1 MANKINRESKKNV
14 IETLAEIKA
23 QPNMNC
29 GIDEIEF
36 PDGTTEKFYYNGEG
50 DRQAAIKFATIC
62 VNATSSTPE
71 AKRMMY
77 TCFQLMTK
85 NINPERIV
93 TVGNCEYYLDK
104 KRGKLYNSNGS
115 EVVSLT
121 EDEMKLKLNANAME
135 LILKE
140 RLEKE
145 LAQREAEIAA
155 EDDDEYDE
163 YDYT

>member
-1 MANKINRESKKNV
+1 MANKINKESKKNV
-14 IETLAEIKA
+14 IEALNEIKA

-36 PDGTTEKFYYNGEG
+36 PDGSKEKFYFNGEE

-62 VNATSSTPE
+62 VNATDSTQE

-77 TCFQLMTK
+77 ICFQLMTK
-85 NINPERIV
+85 NVNADRIV
-93 TVGNCEYYLDK
+93 EVNGCEYYLDHNQ
-104 KRGKLYNSNGS
+104 GKLFDGNGC

-121 EDEMKLKLNANAME
+121 EEEMALGLNIDTIA

-140 RLEKE
+140 RAKNQTM
-145 LAQREAEIAA
+145 AFDMGY
-155 EDDDEYDE
+155 DDDYDDE
-163 YDYT
+163 EEDY

>member
-1 MANKINRESKKNV
+1 MANKINKESKKNV
-14 IETLAEIKA
+14 IEALNEIKA

-36 PDGTTEKFYYNGEG
+36 PDGTKEKFYFNGED

-62 VNATSSTPE
+62 VNATDNTQE

-77 TCFQLMTK
+77 ICFQLMTQ
-85 NINPERIV
+85 NVNADRIV
-93 TVGNCEYYLDK
+93 EVNGREYYLDHNQ
-104 KRGKLYNSNGS
+104 GKLFDGNGC

-121 EDEMKLKLNANAME
+121 AEEMALELNIDAMA

-140 RLEKE
+140 RAKNQTM
-145 LAQREAEIAA
+145 AFDMSY
-155 EDDDEYDE
+155 DDDYDDE
-163 YDYT
+163 EEDY